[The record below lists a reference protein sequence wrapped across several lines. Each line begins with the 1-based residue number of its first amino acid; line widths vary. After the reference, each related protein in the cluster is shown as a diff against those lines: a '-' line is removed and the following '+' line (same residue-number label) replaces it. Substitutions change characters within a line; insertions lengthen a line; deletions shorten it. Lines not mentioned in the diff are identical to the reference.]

1 MINSISSS
9 ANHDDILQDRQGLR
23 LAAYLSLPH
32 ADVPHDISER
42 LRFARSRALAQR
54 KAVRA
59 SATAV
64 LGAGNASLAWQGDEP
79 VSWWGR
85 IGSIVPL
92 LALVAGLLL
101 INSIQNDSRAREL
114 AEVDVALLTD
124 DLPVAA
130 FADPG
135 FLQFLKTDN

>member
-9 ANHDDILQDRQGLR
+9 AVNGELIQDRQGLR
-23 LAAYLSLPH
+23 LAAYLSQ
-32 ADVPHDISER
+32 AEVPHDISER
-42 LRFARSRALAQR
+42 LRVARHRALAHR
-54 KAVRA
+54 KPARA
-59 SATAV
+59 SAAV
-64 LGAGNASLAWQGDEP
+64 RVGAGQAALAWQGDDQ
-79 VSWWGR
+79 VSWWER
-85 IGSIVPL
+85 IGSVIPL
-92 LALVAGLLL
+92 LALVGGLLL